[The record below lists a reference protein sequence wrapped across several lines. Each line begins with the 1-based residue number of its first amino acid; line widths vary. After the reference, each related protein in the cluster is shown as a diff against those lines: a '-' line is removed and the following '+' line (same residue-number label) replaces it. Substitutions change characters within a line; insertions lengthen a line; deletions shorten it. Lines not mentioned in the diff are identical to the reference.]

1 MMRLTKRALSAFLA
15 FVMVFTML
23 PLQSWAADTV
33 QDSSNN
39 AVNFG
44 DMVVPN
50 SVEDP
55 EEKKVD
61 TYQFYN
67 DDTLVSTQYVMS
79 GDQVYAP
86 ASPEI
91 DGYKFTGW
99 KDASGN
105 FFTAG
110 AVKTATG
117 ATYTY
122 KAQFEQ
128 VYYVFFLNKEG
139 AVCATKEGTTGTSVT
154 TDVTFPVGTDEGI
167 SGWYYN
173 AELTE
178 PTNGSV
184 TIKSSNITL
193 YPKVETGHWITFDS
207 AGGTYV
213 EPAFVAPGA
222 NTVEPAKPERE
233 GFDFLGWYDG
243 DTEYI
248 FDNTLSESVTLTAK
262 WQGRQVE
269 YKVFYWKENADND
282 EYSLDKM
289 ETMQDTAG
297 EETEAGAYYNA
308 GDGFHLSDD
317 PGKQLV
323 QKTIEGDG
331 STIVNVYYDR
341 NVYTINFYTRNAQGQ
356 VICGKKEHHHSGWEG
371 CYDWWGN
378 LTCGKEEHTH
388 TDACYSD
395 AILATITAKY
405 EAFIGDKWP
414 TNDVG
419 GNNWSTN
426 RDGSSPWQANI
437 QTMPL
442 NGDNFYVPS
451 SGSGSKRSKAT
462 YYVEVLDG
470 EDGISVSGSRLGF
483 KVHHSDTVN
492 YSGLTVSEEDRYP
505 LVGFT
510 LITGSPSSRVGDTYN
525 GAKFYYTR
533 NDYTL
538 TFVNLGSSSSETVQ
552 YQADISGYGE
562 EPDRPAGIPSN
573 YEFQGW
579 YLDQAFQT
587 KYDFAGKTMPAQNI
601 TVYAKWAAPEVTVTV
616 HLEME
621 GSESPVTLP
630 LTYGTSIDEATLD
643 AYKPNLDENEYTWH
657 GWATREGENYKP
669 FNFDTKLTQ
678 DITLYPYYTSKK
690 AFTVVYNV
698 NDGSSEI
705 TDGRTYKDRAYAD
718 VKYANGVAAPADK
731 VFLGWNTASDGSGH
745 MYQPGDK
752 LLIDS
757 KNANAEN
764 QITLYAQWGDKAGK
778 AILIYNANGGNGTA
792 EPETCDNNERVQLK
806 SAEELNFV
814 KEGYKFLGWSANPE
828 ATKPTYQA
836 GTSYIVNNKNTSDG
850 VNTLYAVWEQQ
861 FKVTYTFDGTAPKD
875 AQLPSDSNS
884 YSEGDP
890 VKILQPNSVDNY
902 EFLGW
907 KNENGNPVAGTM
919 TMPDHNVTLT
929 GSWKPLT
936 AQYTIHHYWEG
947 TTESVREDIV
957 GTKNIGEVLT
967 VSPTAV
973 EGYTATSGEQS
984 ISITADEAANVIT
997 FYYKKNVTITV
1008 DDATKQYGE
1017 VDPKFTGTVVGV
1029 DERYPLGEVSYSRI
1043 DADKNVN
1050 VGNYPDT
1057 ITATYTPNSRYHVTV
1072 IPGDFSIT
1080 VNTSEVVV
1088 TITENSATETYD
1100 GSEKSVTGYTVK
1112 SISNELYKETDFTF
1126 TGKAEARGTNQGY
1139 YPMEVKE
1146 ADFTNNN
1153 KNFSNVKF
1161 EIVEE
1166 GGLTI
1171 EPKPITLTA
1180 KSVDISYGDPIPAL
1194 WIKEDLNTLLVPG
1207 DTINFRLDTKPMMDS
1222 QNNPLVGTYPIE
1234 FVGKKEEQGNYL
1246 ITFVDGTL
1254 TVKAPEGYPH
1264 VVKTHTGEPLFP
1276 GDEVQFAITVKN
1288 IYNETAAVTITELP
1302 EVTFDDVTGVEL
1314 APGETNTFYATYK
1327 VTEEDI
1333 LAGSFTNVAT
1343 YTLTVGQNQ
1352 ITGTAEN
1359 MVPLNANPKMT
1370 VDKVIT
1376 SKDEDGNGKY
1386 DLNETI
1392 RYQITI
1398 RNDGNVTL
1406 TNVIVKDFFGM
1417 VEDSSF
1423 VDITDQLNA
1432 APDFDGTLQPKES
1445 VTFTYD
1451 YQVKEADLG
1460 KTVSNQASA
1469 TTSYRVSDQD
1479 DPNAPCGMLTG
1490 EKTVTCLT
1498 EEPNPSLQV
1507 HKSVDN
1513 EKEVYK
1519 VDDVINYTITVTN
1532 DGNVTM
1538 ENVNVEDV
1546 LVDADGKEVWQID
1559 LGEAATFNLKPG
1571 ESETIHCSY
1580 TVREE
1585 DLGKTLVNTATA
1597 TAENP
1602 VDPDKPVT
1610 DDDETDGEKVEDPN
1624 PSVDLDKRITNQ
1636 QATYK
1641 VGQTITYQIVVK
1653 NNGNTTLHDLVLTDD
1668 LINSDGTVT
1677 FTDLG
1682 GGTLSGGEAHLASL
1696 APGAQWTVTCRYV
1709 VRAADESQ
1717 SIANYAEVISHD
1729 PQTGEPDAVADDT
1742 TEQVEVEA
1750 RYTLTIRYENQARQQ
1765 IHGSYVTRLSAGD
1778 QYSVTSPAVA
1788 GYYLTENAKVISG
1801 TMPAEDR
1808 TIVVIYAAVPGPDGG
1823 DEDDET
1829 TEATEATEEPPVDP
1843 GAYTEDPDDY
1853 TLTPITDEETPLAN
1867 LDEEHTCCILHF
1879 LVMLAA
1885 MVVLGFYT
1893 GSKKKHQARIFELK
1907 RTLAKEQD
1915 LPEQD
1920 DPEHP

>member
-1 MMRLTKRALSAFLA
+1 MRAF
-15 FVMVFTML
+15 
-23 PLQSWAADTV
+23 
-33 QDSSNN
+33 
-39 AVNFG
+39 
-44 DMVVPN
+44 
-50 SVEDP
+50 
-55 EEKKVD
+55 
-61 TYQFYN
+61 
-67 DDTLVSTQYVMS
+67 
-79 GDQVYAP
+79 P
-86 ASPEI
+86 A
-91 DGYKFTGW
+91 G
-99 KDASGN
+99 
-105 FFTAG
+105 
-110 AVKTATG
+110 
-117 ATYTY
+117 
-122 KAQFEQ
+122 
-128 VYYVFFLNKEG
+128 
-139 AVCATKEGTTGTSVT
+139 
-154 TDVTFPVGTDEGI
+154 
-167 SGWYYN
+167 YYN

-184 TIKSSNITL
+184 TIESSNITL
-193 YPKVETGHWITFDS
+193 YPKVETGNWITFDS

-213 EPAFVAPGA
+213 EPAFVGPGA
-222 NTVEPAKPERE
+222 NTVEPAEPERE
-233 GFDFLGWYDG
+233 GFDFQGRF
-243 DTEYI
+243 TENGEA
-248 FDNTLSESVTLTAK
+248 FTFGNTLPESVKLIAHWK
-262 WQGRQVE
+262 GKQVD
-269 YKVFYWKENADND
+269 YKVFYWKENADNE
-282 EYSLDKM
+282 EYSLEKM
-289 ETMQDTAG
+289 ETKQGFAG
-297 EETEAGAYYNA
+297 EQTSAGSDYNA
-308 GDGFHLSDD
+308 GKGFHLSDD

-451 SGSGSKRSKAT
+451 SGSGSKRSTAT

-470 EDGISVSGSRLGF
+470 EDGIGVSSSRLRF
-483 KVHHSDTVN
+483 KVHHSDTIN
-492 YSGLTVSEEDRYP
+492 YSDLTVSEEDRYP

-510 LITGSPSSRVGDTYN
+510 LITGSPSSRVGDTYD

-1126 TGKAEARGTNQGY
+1126 TGKAEAKGTDQGYYPMEVKEADFTNNNKNFSNVKFVIEDGGLTINASAAEVVVTITENSATETYDGSEKSVTGYTVKSISNELYKETDFTFTGKAEAKGTDQGY

-1469 TTSYRVSDQD
+1469 TASYRVSDQD
-1479 DPNAPCGMLTG
+1479 DPNAPSGMLTG

-1879 LVMLAA
+1879 LLMLAA
-1885 MVVLGFYT
+1885 MIVLGFYT
-1893 GSKKKHQARIFELK
+1893 KSRKKHQERIFELK

>member
-1 MMRLTKRALSAFLA
+1 MSAA
-15 FVMVFTML
+15 Y
-23 PLQSWAADTV
+23 
-33 QDSSNN
+33 
-39 AVNFG
+39 
-44 DMVVPN
+44 
-50 SVEDP
+50 
-55 EEKKVD
+55 KV
-61 TYQFYN
+61 
-67 DDTLVSTQYVMS
+67 
-79 GDQVYAP
+79 
-86 ASPEI
+86 
-91 DGYKFTGW
+91 
-99 KDASGN
+99 
-105 FFTAG
+105 
-110 AVKTATG
+110 
-117 ATYTY
+117 
-122 KAQFEQ
+122 
-128 VYYVFFLNKEG
+128 
-139 AVCATKEGTTGTSVT
+139 TTGNGELSVT
-154 TDVTFPVGTDEGI
+154 
-167 SGWYYN
+167 
-173 AELTE
+173 
-178 PTNGSV
+178 
-184 TIKSSNITL
+184 
-193 YPKVETGHWITFDS
+193 PK
-207 AGGTYV
+207 A
-213 EPAFVAPGA
+213 
-222 NTVEPAKPERE
+222 
-233 GFDFLGWYDG
+233 
-243 DTEYI
+243 
-248 FDNTLSESVTLTAK
+248 
-262 WQGRQVE
+262 
-269 YKVFYWKENADND
+269 
-282 EYSLDKM
+282 
-289 ETMQDTAG
+289 
-297 EETEAGAYYNA
+297 
-308 GDGFHLSDD
+308 
-317 PGKQLV
+317 
-323 QKTIEGDG
+323 
-331 STIVNVYYDR
+331 
-341 NVYTINFYTRNAQGQ
+341 
-356 VICGKKEHHHSGWEG
+356 
-371 CYDWWGN
+371 
-378 LTCGKEEHTH
+378 
-388 TDACYSD
+388 
-395 AILATITAKY
+395 
-405 EAFIGDKWP
+405 
-414 TNDVG
+414 
-419 GNNWSTN
+419 
-426 RDGSSPWQANI
+426 
-437 QTMPL
+437 
-442 NGDNFYVPS
+442 
-451 SGSGSKRSKAT
+451 
-462 YYVEVLDG
+462 
-470 EDGISVSGSRLGF
+470 
-483 KVHHSDTVN
+483 
-492 YSGLTVSEEDRYP
+492 
-505 LVGFT
+505 
-510 LITGSPSSRVGDTYN
+510 
-525 GAKFYYTR
+525 
-533 NDYTL
+533 
-538 TFVNLGSSSSETVQ
+538 
-552 YQADISGYGE
+552 
-562 EPDRPAGIPSN
+562 
-573 YEFQGW
+573 
-579 YLDQAFQT
+579 
-587 KYDFAGKTMPAQNI
+587 
-601 TVYAKWAAPEVTVTV
+601 
-616 HLEME
+616 
-621 GSESPVTLP
+621 
-630 LTYGTSIDEATLD
+630 
-643 AYKPNLDENEYTWH
+643 
-657 GWATREGENYKP
+657 
-669 FNFDTKLTQ
+669 
-678 DITLYPYYTSKK
+678 
-690 AFTVVYNV
+690 
-698 NDGSSEI
+698 
-705 TDGRTYKDRAYAD
+705 
-718 VKYANGVAAPADK
+718 
-731 VFLGWNTASDGSGH
+731 
-745 MYQPGDK
+745 
-752 LLIDS
+752 
-757 KNANAEN
+757 
-764 QITLYAQWGDKAGK
+764 
-778 AILIYNANGGNGTA
+778 
-792 EPETCDNNERVQLK
+792 
-806 SAEELNFV
+806 
-814 KEGYKFLGWSANPE
+814 
-828 ATKPTYQA
+828 
-836 GTSYIVNNKNTSDG
+836 
-850 VNTLYAVWEQQ
+850 
-861 FKVTYTFDGTAPKD
+861 
-875 AQLPSDSNS
+875 
-884 YSEGDP
+884 
-890 VKILQPNSVDNY
+890 
-902 EFLGW
+902 
-907 KNENGNPVAGTM
+907 
-919 TMPDHNVTLT
+919 
-929 GSWKPLT
+929 
-936 AQYTIHHYWEG
+936 
-947 TTESVREDIV
+947 
-957 GTKNIGEVLT
+957 
-967 VSPTAV
+967 
-973 EGYTATSGEQS
+973 
-984 ISITADEAANVIT
+984 
-997 FYYKKNVTITV
+997 VTITV
-1008 DDATKQYGE
+1008 ANASKVYGAA
-1017 VDPKFTGTVVGV
+1017 DPAFTGTVEGLIGQEDLGKIEYYRTNNAQDVGTYSSV
-1029 DERYPLGEVSYSRI
+1029 LDARY
-1043 DADKNVN
+1043 
-1050 VGNYPDT
+1050 T
-1057 ITATYTPNSRYHVTV
+1057 T
-1072 IPGDFSIT
+1072 
-1080 VNTSEVVV
+1080 NT
-1088 TITENSATETYD
+1088 N
-1100 GSEKSVTGYTVK
+1100 YTVSVEK
-1112 SISNELYKETDFTF
+1112 
-1126 TGKAEARGTNQGY
+1126 
-1139 YPMEVKE
+1139 
-1146 ADFTNNN
+1146 ADFT
-1153 KNFSNVKF
+1153 
-1161 EIVEE
+1161 I
-1166 GGLTI
+1166 T
-1171 EPKPITLTA
+1171 PKPITLTA
-1180 KSVDISYGDPIPAL
+1180 KSVDISYGEAVPAL
-1194 WIKEDLNTLLVPG
+1194 WIEENLDELLVPG
-1207 DTINFRLDTKPMMDS
+1207 DTINCQLDTKPMMDS

-1234 FVGKKEEQGNYL
+1234 FVDKKEERGNYL

-1264 VVKTHTGEPLFP
+1264 VVKTNTGEPLFP

-1352 ITGTAEN
+1352 ITGTAED

-1432 APDFDGTLQPKES
+1432 ALDFDGTLQPKES

-1469 TTSYRVSDQD
+1469 TASYRVSDQD
-1479 DPNAPCGMLTG
+1479 DPNAPSGMLTG

-1559 LGEAATFNLKPG
+1559 LGEAATFTLKPG

-1879 LVMLAA
+1879 LLMLAA